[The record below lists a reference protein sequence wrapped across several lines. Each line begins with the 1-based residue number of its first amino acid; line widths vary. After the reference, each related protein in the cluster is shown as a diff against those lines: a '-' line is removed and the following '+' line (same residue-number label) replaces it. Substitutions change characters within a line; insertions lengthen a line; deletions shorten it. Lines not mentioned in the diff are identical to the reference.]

1 MWQRTRATPGPPSP
15 SATSRVAEAG
25 TKVRLPQ
32 NRQTTRAFSFLCF
45 RAMRISRPELELR
58 GERSYNRG
66 YGLSREYR
74 RNSGRPAYYKFF
86 SISVLLLSSKNYVS
100 KTRGKARLSAAR
112 SRKDGTGG

>member
-1 MWQRTRATPGPPSP
+1 MWQRTRATPGPPWP

-58 GERSYNRG
+58 GGRSYNRG
-66 YGLSREYR
+66 YVLSREYR
-74 RNSGRPAYYKFF
+74 RNNGSHPTISPLVSASYY
-86 SISVLLLSSKNYVS
+86 YMRE
-100 KTRGKARLSAAR
+100 T
-112 SRKDGTGG
+112 T